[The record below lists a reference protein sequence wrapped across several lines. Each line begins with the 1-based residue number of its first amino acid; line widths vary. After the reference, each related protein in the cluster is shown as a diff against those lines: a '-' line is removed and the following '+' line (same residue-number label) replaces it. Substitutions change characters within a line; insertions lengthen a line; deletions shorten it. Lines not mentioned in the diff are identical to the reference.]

1 MPHLFSGLNQKQQS
15 GKITNGTFV
24 IGNTKSRGSS
34 TRILNNCSKTREN
47 SQNCLAS
54 IINIAPAMSK
64 PDIQNL
70 ERNND
75 LFNRISFSQPFNLYG
90 NGELVNDTFV
100 GPPIP
105 TPKKYIN
112 ALNQAADRWSK
123 FLRVSDNAKSICINR
138 IPNWSGIALANLK
151 FITIT
156 QPTDEW
162 IAQAAPFIISDTGLI
177 VAFGLEFNLK
187 KSENYSDSDLANIV
201 AHELGHALGNIG
213 SDYKCYDPYPK
224 EIQPLPIID
233 NRINTDPTV
242 LRQVARI
249 SNLEGSEVVP
259 VFPTLVDEYKKY
271 GGIKNKSESKSM
283 KLAIVN
289 DTNVITT
296 DPSGIAHWST
306 KTLYTKNWDNDTLP
320 DSVKYRY
327 SGLYNEIMVPS
338 YSPSKNYY
346 ISRITLGRLLDLRNK
361 IDGVTFFN
369 YTELNKG
376 ASEVTS
382 KDYRPDKTIVF
393 SGSKDFKNSL
403 QNTEKNSKYNDEIF
417 CVECKPI
424 FINDTNFKKYFK

>member
-1 MPHLFSGLNQKQQS
+1 MPHLFSGLNQKRQG

-47 SQNCLAS
+47 SQNCLYS

-70 ERNND
+70 EGNND
-75 LFNRISFSQPFNLYG
+75 LFNRISFSEYFDLYFS
-90 NGELVNDTFV
+90 GEPWDKI

-112 ALNQAADRWSK
+112 AINNAANRWSK
-123 FLRVSDNAKSICINR
+123 FLRVSDSAKNMCINR
-138 IPNWSGIALANLK
+138 IPNWSGIALVNLK
-151 FITIT
+151 FNTT
-156 QPTDEW
+156 TKPKEQW
-162 IAQAAPFIISDTGLI
+162 IAQAAPLVISDTGLI
-177 VAFGLEFNLK
+177 AAFALEFNLK
-187 KSENYSDSDLANIV
+187 LSENYSDSDLANIV
-201 AHELGHALGNIG
+201 THELGHALGIAG

-242 LRQVARI
+242 LRQFARI
-249 SNLEGSEVVP
+249 SNLEGSEVDT

-283 KLAIVN
+283 KLATVN

-296 DPSGIAHWST
+296 DPSGIGHWST
-306 KTLYTKNWDNDTLP
+306 KTLYTKNWDDDTLP

-369 YTELNKG
+369 YTELNEG

-382 KDYRPDKTIVF
+382 KDYRPDKTIEF